1 MSTALTYAIKFV
13 RDMDAAVHFHT
24 ERLNLK
30 VRFQTPE
37 WTEFETGPTTLALHI
52 ASPENPAGT
61 CQLGFGV
68 TDIEAF
74 YSRAKGQ
81 GVQFTSPPTE
91 LHGQK
96 IARFR
101 DPDGAQSSVSGR

>member
-1 MSTALTYAIKFV
+1 MSTALTYVIKFV
-13 RDMDAAVHFHT
+13 GDMEAAVRFHT
-24 ERLNLK
+24 EKLDLK

-37 WTEFETGPTTLALHI
+37 WSEFETGATTLALHV

-68 TDIEAF
+68 ADIGAF
-74 YSRAKGQ
+74 YSRARAR

-101 DPDGAQSSVSGR
+101 DPDGAQSSVSGP